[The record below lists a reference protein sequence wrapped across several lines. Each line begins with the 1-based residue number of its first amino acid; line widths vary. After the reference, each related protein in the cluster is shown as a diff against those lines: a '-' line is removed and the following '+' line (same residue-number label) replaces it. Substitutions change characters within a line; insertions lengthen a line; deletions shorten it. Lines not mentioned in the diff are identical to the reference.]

1 MRDAFHEDLDRIS
14 DQLVEMTKMVSTA
27 LDRATEALVQCDRQK
42 AESVIAADDD
52 IDVIRRQLDDLCVDL
67 LARQQP
73 VATDLRMV
81 VTAMFMSADIERMGD
96 LARHIAKVARMAAP
110 ESAVPAEVRPL
121 LEEMSAVGHK
131 LVEATA
137 AAIESKDVY
146 AAVDIARVDDEMDD
160 LHKQVFTS
168 LLDNWQHGMESG
180 VNVTLLSRYYE
191 RFGDHAVGVANRIV
205 YLVTGRY
212 GTPEEGLER

>member
-110 ESAVPAEVRPL
+110 ESAVPVEVRPL